1 MEQTLLLNATYEP
14 LKVVNWQKA
23 VTLWCQGKVEI
34 IAHHDREVRAVSFS
48 FKMPSVIRLLRYV
61 RIKKRFDYVPFSRA
75 NIYARDEFKCQYCAE
90 VFPTQ

>member
-34 IAHHDREVRAVSFS
+34 IAHHDREIRAVSF
-48 FKMPSVIRLLRYV
+48 
-61 RIKKRFDYVPFSRA
+61 
-75 NIYARDEFKCQYCAE
+75 
-90 VFPTQ
+90 

>member
-14 LKVVNWQKA
+14 LKVVHWQKA

-61 RIKKRFDYVPFSRA
+61 RIRKTLRLRPVLARQHLRA
-75 NIYARDEFKCQYCAE
+75 G
-90 VFPTQ
+90 